1 MSENAVAHRDETAL
15 AEVQDYSAGILSV
28 IERAVRDPSVD
39 IDKMERLF
47 ALQERV
53 LERSA
58 KAAFTAA
65 KVTMAPRLPA
75 IDQRGRI
82 VIRDKSDSKKIIQET
97 PFARFED
104 IHEAVMPILTEEGFD
119 LAFRNGMAPDGKV
132 RVTTVLSH
140 IGGHSEETYFDLPH
154 DSSGSKNAVQAIG
167 SSTSY
172 ARRYGV
178 VSILNLR
185 VAGEDDNG
193 VEASNM
199 RAGGEEPMPRAK
211 LEGVY
216 PSAAKLKEALREF
229 SNKLRTTGD
238 VNALQLEYKDALNQ
252 ALRDLPVWIS
262 GDGSHENIGIKAAV
276 ANRREELANNPSFQ
290 MLLKGLERCDT
301 TQALSTYADSH
312 SALLDDLD
320 DAERRE
326 FERAYD
332 ARESAVKTLGS
343 RN

>member
-1 MSENAVAHRDETAL
+1 MNAVTKPAETAV

-53 LERSA
+53 LEREA

-65 KVTMAPRLPA
+65 KVRMAPRLPA

-82 VIRDKSDSKKIIQET
+82 VIRDRQDSKKIIQET

-119 LAFRNGMAPDGKV
+119 LAFRNGMAEDGKV
-132 RVTTVLSH
+132 RVTTVMSH
-140 IGGHSEETYFDLPH
+140 VGGHSEETYFDLPH

-178 VSILNLR
+178 ISILNLR
-185 VAGEDDNG
+185 VAGEDDDG
-193 VEASNM
+193 HEASNM
-199 RAGGEEPMPRAK
+199 RAGGEEPLPRAK

-216 PSAAKLKEALREF
+216 PSAAKLKEALRAF
-229 SNKLRTTGD
+229 STKLRTTGD
-238 VNALQLEYKDALNQ
+238 VDALQREYKDALTQ
-252 ALRDLPVWIS
+252 AKRDLPIWIN
-262 GDGSHENIGIKAAV
+262 GDGSPENIGIKAQIE
-276 ANRREELANNPSFQ
+276 NRRAELEANPSFQ
-290 MLLKGLERCDT
+290 MLLKGLDRCET
-301 TQALSTYADSH
+301 TMALSSYADSH
-312 SALLDDLD
+312 SAIIDELGDG
-320 DAERRE
+320 ERRD

-332 ARESAVKTLGS
+332 SRESIVKTLGS